1 MCGHRLESPL
11 LAGGWPWGALCSPR
25 MAATSASGTLMPLAG
40 LRGLIEGD
48 SGENRRSFFVLAA
61 WRGETGESLG
71 FRLRD
76 CRAGTAGLRLR
87 WCRCCRLLERVLGLG
102 LRELEASR
110 TRVLSSSELA
120 SELSERDVHGGAGG
134 EQTGN
139 WTWRRTSGAERRK
152 KVGERKDKRKGA
164 EKSAGETWI
173 KFVWASTAQ
182 YINLNFLWNLFCLI
196 YENTI
201 QIHMILI
208 SQL

>member
-1 MCGHRLESPL
+1 MCGHRFKSPP
-11 LAGGWPWGALCSPR
+11 LAGIWPWGCLGSPS

-40 LRGLIEGD
+40 LRGLSEGD
-48 SGENRRSFFVLAA
+48 SGENRRSFLVFAA

-87 WCRCCRLLERVLGLG
+87 WCRCWRLLDRVLGLG

-120 SELSERDVHGGAGG
+120 SELSERDGHGRPGG

-139 WTWRRTSGAERRK
+139 WTWGERVEWKVERRL
-152 KVGERKDKRKGA
+152 GKGKTQGKE
-164 EKSAGETWI
+164 EKNE
-173 KFVWASTAQ
+173 KE
-182 YINLNFLWNLFCLI
+182 Y
-196 YENTI
+196 
-201 QIHMILI
+201 
-208 SQL
+208 